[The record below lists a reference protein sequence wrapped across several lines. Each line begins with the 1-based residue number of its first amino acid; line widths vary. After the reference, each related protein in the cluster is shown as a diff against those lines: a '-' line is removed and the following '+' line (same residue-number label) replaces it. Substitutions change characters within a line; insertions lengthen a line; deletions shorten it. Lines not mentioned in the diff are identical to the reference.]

1 MLAMDT
7 SKKFSP
13 QAMAQVAETVL
24 VAIARQ
30 LDRKKLRRDLAKM
43 LERGEGRHEPGVR
56 EVILALAIV
65 MCDEE

>member
-1 MLAMDT
+1 MLAMDKG
-7 SKKFSP
+7 KKFSP

-24 VAIARQ
+24 VAIAKQ

-43 LERGEGRHEPGVR
+43 LERGEGRHEPGVK
-56 EVILALAIV
+56 EVVAALAIV